1 MTEEAPPND
10 RSAIHP
16 AVAAGWTHRSLR
28 DLSRPPLNRHIAGQ
42 TSEMPNC
49 DFYALAEDCRDVL
62 RFVFDQPR
70 WVLFELASEPDR
82 PLRRFQSLEA
92 LTQAFALCEQA
103 PHFQLYAPEMRG
115 SVHERRID
123 FNPGAVPGATHR
135 FATEGWGLIQ
145 LYFGVRDDR
154 GLTAS
159 HTNHNS
165 RARAS
170 TWSSTTSGPD
180 DPAAWDWSAVTGVSG
195 RLCRYIRER
204 AVTKTWSRPVLP
216 EANAAVFAGRTTRL
230 LNG

>member
-1 MTEEAPPND
+1 
-10 RSAIHP
+10 
-16 AVAAGWTHRSLR
+16 
-28 DLSRPPLNRHIAGQ
+28 
-42 TSEMPNC
+42 MPNC

-62 RFVFDQPR
+62 RFVFEQPG

-82 PLRRFQSLEA
+82 PVRKFHSLDA
-92 LTQAFALCEQA
+92 LTQSFSLCEQTL
-103 PHFQLYAPEMRG
+103 HFQLYAPEMRG

-145 LYFGVRDDR
+145 LYFGVKGDR

-165 RARAS
+165 ETRAS
-170 TWSSTTSGPD
+170 SWSSTIGGLDEPG
-180 DPAAWDWSAVTGVSG
+180 AWDWSAVARVSG
-195 RLCRYIRER
+195 RLCRYIRKR
-204 AVTKTWSRPVLP
+204 AVTKSWSRPVLP
-216 EANAAVFAGRTTRL
+216 EANAAVLEGRTTLL